1 MKALGRFPIQIED
14 AEWKRVLPNYEDE
27 SQIPPQSVLESLKGS
42 ICGGYSVESYE
53 AKLLDAIENMRR
65 CKNYEQCIELYYY
78 LLPLYRATR
87 DYEKEGKAHEDMG
100 ELCKLTHEELKQST
114 RVVPNY
120 YRVMFYGKQFGEQ
133 FDEKEYIYKE
143 PPSVRLVDFTRKLK
157 QQFESVFP
165 VEVVPPSKALDP
177 QALDSAKAYIQIGSV
192 TTYTADPGALQKTSY
207 ERHFGANIFTAEIPF
222 VQKSGQARGDL
233 NEQWKLRSI
242 YMTDGM
248 FPSVEKR
255 LPIMRSVQVKITPIQ
270 NAIELIKDKN
280 KLLVAELNSPKP
292 DRKTL
297 QMQLN
302 GTLLACVNAGPLEV
316 CRLFLD
322 PEAMKTLDPPPSDAE
337 FTELKNELITLTSN
351 LYII

>member
-1 MKALGRFPIQIED
+1 M
-14 AEWKRVLPNYEDE
+14 LPNFDDE
-27 SQIPPQSVLESLKGS
+27 GRIPPSSVLETLKDD

-53 AKLLDAIENMRR
+53 SKVQDAIENLRR
-65 CKNYEQCIELYYY
+65 CKNYEQCIEMYYY
-78 LLPLYRATR
+78 LIPLYRTMH

-100 ELCKLTHEELKQST
+100 ELCKLTHEELMRNT

-143 PPSVRLVDFTRKLK
+143 PPNVRLVDFTRKLK
-157 QQFESVFP
+157 QQYESVFP
-165 VEVVPPSKALDP
+165 VEIVPHSKILDPETLDDSKA
-177 QALDSAKAYIQIGSV
+177 YVQIGSV
-192 TTYTADPGALQKTSY
+192 TTYTSDAGAEQKTSY
-207 ERHFGANIFTAEIPF
+207 EKHFGAKIFTAEVPF
-222 VQKSGQARGDL
+222 VPKSGQARGDL

-248 FPSVEKR
+248 FPTVEKR
-255 LPIMRSVQVKITPIQ
+255 LPIMRSVQEKITPIQ

-280 KLLVAELNSPKP
+280 KALEAELSSPKP

-322 PEAMKTLDPPPSDAE
+322 PEAMKALDPPPTGNE
-337 FTELKNELITLTSN
+337 IVELKKALITLTSK
-351 LYII
+351 YIFIKIFILFLFFIFI